1 MAQAVIKIIIIA
13 SAVAILIIVGVLW
26 LLAMALHRY
35 GQMVEIEQ
43 QRKEMQWHGKKK

>member
-35 GQMVEIEQ
+35 GQMAAIEK
-43 QRKEMQWHGKKK
+43 QRKENSWNGKKK